1 MVAIEFVFFFLFQNL
16 LSKKRDYW
24 LLFLSF
30 FFLSQSGNEKVS
42 NWKPTMGLLRGGY
55 RFFLTLAYICTKI
68 EQFWRQFLTWNE
80 REKKRKCESK

>member
-1 MVAIEFVFFFLFQNL
+1 MVAIEFVFFFFFKIYFL
-16 LSKKRDYW
+16 KKEIIDYYFS
-24 LLFLSF
+24 LF

-68 EQFWRQFLTWNE
+68 EQFWRQFLT
-80 REKKRKCESK
+80 